1 MYLRDEIPDEFH
13 YRKSRHVQDILV
25 VAMKGY
31 HIRGGSSAVHIPADP
46 PGHYVWAGFHGY
58 DNSHPDMNCI
68 FMAKGPSF
76 KKHYKGPPI
85 DLVDIYQLY
94 GHVLDVPLKPHNG
107 SWDNV
112 RSYLVNSS
120 GRTHPHGW
128 AAVVALAFWLAL
140 VRS

>member
-1 MYLRDEIPDEFH
+1 M
-13 YRKSRHVQDILV
+13 V
-25 VAMKGY
+25 VFFFFSGY

-85 DLVDIYQLY
+85 DLVDIYQVRRRLFRNLLGFTEFY
-94 GHVLDVPLKPHNG
+94 WVLPDFIWFYSVFRGFIDVP
-107 SWDNV
+107 SRV
-112 RSYLVNSS
+112 AQ
-120 GRTHPHGW
+120 
-128 AAVVALAFWLAL
+128 AAFLAGFFF
-140 VRS
+140 

>member
-1 MYLRDEIPDEFH
+1 M
-13 YRKSRHVQDILV
+13 
-25 VAMKGY
+25 
-31 HIRGGSSAVHIPADP
+31 
-46 PGHYVWAGFHGY
+46 
-58 DNSHPDMNCI
+58 
-68 FMAKGPSF
+68 
-76 KKHYKGPPI
+76 
-85 DLVDIYQLY
+85 
-94 GHVLDVPLKPHNG
+94 LDVPLKPHNG